1 MARFQLNIALD
12 SSIGSKLTPLT
23 LVGKAVFPTATNG
36 FNELGNVDHST
47 GIALRDIKEDEELYG
62 NYGLSSQVKTVI

>member
-23 LVGKAVFPTATNG
+23 LAGTAVLPTATKG
-36 FNELGNVDHST
+36 FKELGKVDLNPD
-47 GIALRDIKEDEELYG
+47 ALTLYT
-62 NYGLSSQVKTVI
+62 SIV